1 MRMILGRALRVADFQ
16 DDPGASGVSQVV
28 QDPLEEGREA
38 LQRRA
43 WVEGYELLQRA
54 DETGELGPED
64 ILLLAE
70 AAMWAGHLEDV
81 IPNLERAYRGHLQA
95 GNTLRAAYVATW
107 IAHDQRGNL
116 QMSVANGWMSRA
128 KRLLDLEEEA
138 PEHGY
143 WALQQSLVQLSERNH
158 AEAFQLAKQAE
169 ELGRRFGDRN
179 LEIRGLQRQGN
190 VLIEQG
196 EVAEGKL
203 LLDEA
208 SAAAL
213 AGELDPFSTLTV
225 YCNTIGACRDV
236 ADYESAGQW
245 TDLASDFCDA
255 NAMSA
260 FPGLCRVNHAEVMK
274 FKGRLTE
281 AHELADRASVELSGW
296 SPRIAG
302 AAFYELGEVR
312 LRLGELAQAE
322 QAFRE
327 ADEFGR
333 NPEPGLSLLRLAQ
346 GDTKGALASI
356 RRFAADE
363 TMGLPAQARMLPAA
377 VDIAV
382 TAGEVEEAAGYADRL
397 GAIADT
403 FDSSALRAGAAFA
416 CGQVALAEGEPETAF
431 QAFRRARTS
440 WDSTGATYDVARA
453 REHLGRALR
462 GLGDE
467 GAALWELQAA
477 AARFERLGAVR
488 DADRVAE
495 LLMRDTSTEVMK
507 TFLFTDIVGST
518 ELASAVGS
526 DRHWV
531 NLLRRHD
538 DALRAIFGDYNGQVV
553 DHTGDGFFAAFEE
566 ADDALG
572 AAIAIQRAVDQEFEF
587 DIRIG
592 VHSDGALQTRKNYHG
607 KGVHAA
613 ARIGSAAVGRE
624 ILASQATVGDR
635 SHFQVTKPRT
645 ITLKGFKEPIEVC
658 SVEWQTSET

>member
-1 MRMILGRALRVADFQ
+1 
-16 DDPGASGVSQVV
+16 VSQVV
-28 QDPLEEGREA
+28 QDPLDAARAA
-38 LQRRA
+38 LQKHDWA
-43 WVEGYELLQRA
+43 EGYQLLRDA
-54 DETGELGPED
+54 DENLELAPED

-70 AAMWAGHLEDV
+70 ASMWAGHMEDV
-81 IPNLERAYRGHLQA
+81 IAYLERAYRGYLQE
-95 GNTLRAAYVATW
+95 GKTLRAAYVATW

-116 QMSVANGWMSRA
+116 QMSVANGWMGRA
-128 KRLLDLEEEA
+128 KRLLDLEDEA

-143 WALQQSLVQLSERNH
+143 WALQKSLVELGERNLP
-158 AEAFQLAKQAE
+158 EAIRLAKQAE

-236 ADYESAGQW
+236 ADFESAGEW
-245 TDLASDFCDA
+245 TDRASEFCDA
-255 NAMSA
+255 NAMTA
-260 FPGLCRVNHAEVMK
+260 FPGLCRVNYAEVMK
-274 FKGRLTE
+274 FKGKLSE
-281 AHELADRASVELSGW
+281 AQEHADRAGTELRAW

-333 NPEPGLSLLRLAQ
+333 TPEPGLSLLRLAQ
-346 GDTKGALASI
+346 GNAKGALASI
-356 RRFAADE
+356 RRAAADE
-363 TMGLPAQARMLPAA
+363 SRGLPAQARLLPAA
-377 VDIAV
+377 VDITVA
-382 TAGEVEEAAGYADRL
+382 AGEPTEAAGYADRL
-397 GAIADT
+397 SAIAET
-403 FDSSALRAGAAFA
+403 FDSSALRGGAAYA
-416 CGQVALAEGEPETAF
+416 RGQVALARGEHDAAYQE
-431 QAFRRARTS
+431 FREARTT
-440 WDSTGATYDVARA
+440 WDSTAATYDVARA
-453 REHLGRALR
+453 REQLGRALR
-462 GLGDE
+462 ASGDE
-467 GAALWELQAA
+467 DAAVWELQAA
-477 AARFERLGAVR
+477 AARFERLGAAR

-495 LLMRDTSTEVMK
+495 LLMRDTSTAVMK

-518 ELASAVGS
+518 ELVSAVGS
-526 DRHWV
+526 DRQWV

-538 DALRAIFGDYNGQVV
+538 DALRSIFGDFHGQVV

-566 ADDALG
+566 AGDAVG
-572 AAIAIQRAVDQEFEF
+572 AAVAIQKAVDQEFEF

-592 VHSDGALQTRKNYHG
+592 VHTDGALQTRENYHG

-613 ARIGSAAVGRE
+613 ARIGAAAEGRE
-624 ILASQATVGDR
+624 ILASRATLAGLTDVEFTNDR
-635 SHFQVTKPRT
+635 SL
-645 ITLKGFKEPIEVC
+645 TLKGFNEPVEVC
-658 SVEWQTSET
+658 SVSWQT